1 VSPTLSCYGDECRA
15 NAKEVQGNLQIRTA
29 LPIMVLVFLLVV
41 AGGFIAGM
49 QFVMFPGLLKM
60 EEEYAQTNLDRG
72 LNAIENDAENLQI
85 LVKDWATWD
94 DTYQYIQDRNERYI
108 ESNLVDDT
116 FSNAR
121 LNFMVYFDSE
131 GDVVFQRGFDFKEE
145 GEEIEVPP
153 RFVETLRTLQI
164 AGNPDAVL
172 ETHKGLITMFESPVM
187 IATAPI
193 LRSDDSGPA
202 RGTLVMARYFDQ
214 DEVERIGRQVSTA
227 ISLYPVDSTAVYE
240 GLASP
245 ETLQDGESLTIAVS
259 EDKSSISAITVI
271 EDIGGNPAYAI
282 RVDMDREAYGI
293 GLESMV
299 FSLFVVAIVGIISS
313 VLLIIIVNKRF
324 IFRLESL
331 KSQVERIGK
340 EQDFSGEVTLEGDDE
355 LTSLSSSFNRMLR
368 ALEEHI
374 VEQRRAESRARTA
387 TEKLQLLSGIT
398 RHDLLNQM
406 TVIQGNTDLL
416 LSTEKNPAIL
426 VHLEKIQK
434 AAENIDSL
442 IIFTRDCEKMGI
454 SSPEWQNVEALV
466 KAVFEKIQPSDIVVE
481 VSVGDLEILADPLL
495 ERVFFNLVDN
505 VLRHGQGA
513 TRISVT
519 SHQRDDH
526 MILVFE
532 DDGCGVEADMKA
544 RLFEKGAGKNTG
556 LGLFLSKEILRITGI
571 TISETGSPGQGA
583 RFELDIPPGSYRFFD
598 KE

>member
-1 VSPTLSCYGDECRA
+1 M
-15 NAKEVQGNLQIRTA
+15 QIRTA

-340 EQDFSGEVTLEGDDE
+340 EQDFSGAVTLEGDDE

>member
-1 VSPTLSCYGDECRA
+1 MRDTNGDE
-15 NAKEVQGNLQIRTA
+15 ENLQIRTA
-29 LPIMVLVFLLVV
+29 LPIIILVFLLAV

>member
-1 VSPTLSCYGDECRA
+1 
-15 NAKEVQGNLQIRTA
+15 
-29 LPIMVLVFLLVV
+29 M
-41 AGGFIAGM
+41 
-49 QFVMFPGLLKM
+49 
-60 EEEYAQTNLDRG
+60 
-72 LNAIENDAENLQI
+72 
-85 LVKDWATWD
+85 
-94 DTYQYIQDRNERYI
+94 
-108 ESNLVDDT
+108 
-116 FSNAR
+116 
-121 LNFMVYFDSE
+121 
-131 GDVVFQRGFDFKEE
+131 
-145 GEEIEVPP
+145 
-153 RFVETLRTLQI
+153 
-164 AGNPDAVL
+164 
-172 ETHKGLITMFESPVM
+172 
-187 IATAPI
+187 
-193 LRSDDSGPA
+193 
-202 RGTLVMARYFDQ
+202 
-214 DEVERIGRQVSTA
+214 
-227 ISLYPVDSTAVYE
+227 AVYE

-245 ETLQDGESLTIAVS
+245 ETLQDGESPIIAVS

-271 EDIGGNPAYAI
+271 DDIRGNPAYAV

-299 FSLFVVAIVGIISS
+299 FSLFVVALVGIIAS
-313 VLLIIIVNKRF
+313 VLLIAIVNKRF

-331 KSQVERIGK
+331 KSQVERIGR

-416 LSTEKNPAIL
+416 LNTAKDPAVL

-442 IIFTRDCEKMGI
+442 ITFTRDCEKMGI

-466 KAVFEKIQPSDIVVE
+466 KAVFEKIQPSDIGVE

-505 VLRHGQGA
+505 TLRHGQGA
-513 TRISVT
+513 TRISVS
-519 SHQRDDH
+519 SHKRDDH

-556 LGLFLSKEILRITGI
+556 LGLFLSKEIVRITGI

-583 RFELDIPPGSYRFFD
+583 RFEIDIPPGSYRFFE
-598 KE
+598 KK

>member
-1 VSPTLSCYGDECRA
+1 
-15 NAKEVQGNLQIRTA
+15 
-29 LPIMVLVFLLVV
+29 MVLVFLLVV

>member
-1 VSPTLSCYGDECRA
+1 
-15 NAKEVQGNLQIRTA
+15 
-29 LPIMVLVFLLVV
+29 
-41 AGGFIAGM
+41 M

-340 EQDFSGEVTLEGDDE
+340 EQDFSGAVTLEGDDE

-387 TEKLQLLSGIT
+387 TEKLQ
-398 RHDLLNQM
+398 
-406 TVIQGNTDLL
+406 
-416 LSTEKNPAIL
+416 
-426 VHLEKIQK
+426 
-434 AAENIDSL
+434 
-442 IIFTRDCEKMGI
+442 
-454 SSPEWQNVEALV
+454 
-466 KAVFEKIQPSDIVVE
+466 
-481 VSVGDLEILADPLL
+481 
-495 ERVFFNLVDN
+495 
-505 VLRHGQGA
+505 
-513 TRISVT
+513 
-519 SHQRDDH
+519 
-526 MILVFE
+526 
-532 DDGCGVEADMKA
+532 
-544 RLFEKGAGKNTG
+544 
-556 LGLFLSKEILRITGI
+556 
-571 TISETGSPGQGA
+571 
-583 RFELDIPPGSYRFFD
+583 
-598 KE
+598 

>member
-1 VSPTLSCYGDECRA
+1 M
-15 NAKEVQGNLQIRTA
+15 QIRTA

>member
-1 VSPTLSCYGDECRA
+1 METLAVRDTNGDE
-15 NAKEVQGNLQIRTA
+15 ENLQIRTA
-29 LPIMVLVFLLVV
+29 LPIIILVFLLAV

-164 AGNPDAVL
+164 AGNADAVL

-313 VLLIIIVNKRF
+313 VLLIIFVNKRF

>member
-1 VSPTLSCYGDECRA
+1 MRDTNGDE
-15 NAKEVQGNLQIRTA
+15 ENLQIRTA
-29 LPIMVLVFLLVV
+29 LPIIILVFLLVV

-454 SSPEWQNVEALV
+454 SSPEWQNVEALG

>member
-1 VSPTLSCYGDECRA
+1 
-15 NAKEVQGNLQIRTA
+15 LQIRTA

>member
-1 VSPTLSCYGDECRA
+1 M
-15 NAKEVQGNLQIRTA
+15 QIRTA

-282 RVDMDREAYGI
+282 RVDMDREVYGI

>member
-1 VSPTLSCYGDECRA
+1 M
-15 NAKEVQGNLQIRTA
+15 QIRTA

-41 AGGFIAGM
+41 AGGLIAGM
-49 QFVMFPGLLKM
+49 QLVMLPGLERM
-60 EEEYAQTNLDRG
+60 EEKYAHTDLNRG
-72 LNAIENDAENLQI
+72 VDAIENDAENLQI

-108 ESNLVDDT
+108 ESNLVYDT

-121 LNFMVYFDSE
+121 LNFIVYFDSG
-131 GDVVFQRGFDFKEE
+131 GDIVFQRGFDFKEE
-145 GEEIEVPP
+145 SEEIEVPP
-153 RFVETLRTLQI
+153 QFVETLRALQI
-164 AGNPDAVL
+164 VGNTDTIL
-172 ETHKGLITMFESPVM
+172 ETHKGLVALPESPVM

-193 LRSDDSGPA
+193 LRSDESGSP
-202 RGTLVMARYFDQ
+202 RGTLVMARYFDR
-214 DEVERIGRQVSTA
+214 DEVARIGRQVSTA

-245 ETLQDGESLTIAVS
+245 VTLRDGESPVIAVS

-271 EDIGGNPAYAI
+271 EDIGGNPAYAV

-313 VLLIIIVNKRF
+313 VLLIIFVNKRF

-340 EQDFSGEVTLEGDDE
+340 EQDFSGAVTLEGDDE

-416 LSTEKNPAIL
+416 LNTEDDPAIL
-426 VHLEKIQK
+426 DHLEKIQK
-434 AAENIDSL
+434 AAENIDNL

-505 VLRHGQGA
+505 TLRHGQGA

-526 MILVFE
+526 MFLVFE

>member
-1 VSPTLSCYGDECRA
+1 METLAVRDTNGDE
-15 NAKEVQGNLQIRTA
+15 ENLQIRTA
-29 LPIMVLVFLLVV
+29 LPIIILVFLLAV

-454 SSPEWQNVEALV
+454 SSPEWQNVEALG

>member
-1 VSPTLSCYGDECRA
+1 M
-15 NAKEVQGNLQIRTA
+15 QIRTA

-454 SSPEWQNVEALV
+454 SSPEWQNVEALG

>member
-1 VSPTLSCYGDECRA
+1 M
-15 NAKEVQGNLQIRTA
+15 QIRTA
-29 LPIMVLVFLLVV
+29 LPIIILVFLLAV

-72 LNAIENDAENLQI
+72 LNAIENDAENLQV

-94 DTYQYIQDRNERYI
+94 DTYQYIQDRNEKYI

-121 LNFMVYFDSE
+121 LNFIVYFDSE

-145 GEEIEVPP
+145 SEEIEVPP
-153 RFVETLRTLQI
+153 LFVETLRTLHI

-172 ETHKGLITMFESPVM
+172 ETHKGLITLPESPVM

-202 RGTLVMARYFDQ
+202 RGTLVMARYFDRE
-214 DEVERIGRQVSTA
+214 EVARIGRQVSTA

-245 ETLQDGESLTIAVS
+245 VTLQDGESPITAVS

-271 EDIGGNPAYAI
+271 GDILGNPAYAV

-299 FSLFVVAIVGIISS
+299 FSLFVVAFIGVISS
-313 VLLIIIVNKRF
+313 VLLIIFINKRF

-374 VEQRRAESRARTA
+374 VEQRHAENRARTA

-416 LSTEKNPAIL
+416 LNTEDDPAVL

-442 IIFTRDCEKMGI
+442 ISFTRDCEKMGI

-466 KAVFEKIQPSDIVVE
+466 KAVFEKIQPSDIMVE
-481 VSVGDLEILADPLL
+481 VSVGELEILADPLL

-505 VLRHGQGA
+505 ALRHGQGA

-519 SHQRDDH
+519 SHQQDDH
-526 MILVFE
+526 VILVFE

-544 RLFEKGAGKNTG
+544 RLFEKGFGKNTG
-556 LGLFLSKEILRITGI
+556 LGLFLSKEVLRITGI
-571 TISETGSPGQGA
+571 MISETGRPGQGA
-583 RFELDIPPGSYRFFD
+583 RFEIDIPPGSYRFFE

>member
-1 VSPTLSCYGDECRA
+1 
-15 NAKEVQGNLQIRTA
+15 
-29 LPIMVLVFLLVV
+29 MVLVFLLVV

-108 ESNLVDDT
+108 EYNLVDDT

-282 RVDMDREAYGI
+282 RVDMDREVYGI

>member
-1 VSPTLSCYGDECRA
+1 M
-15 NAKEVQGNLQIRTA
+15 QIRTA

-41 AGGFIAGM
+41 AGGLIAGM
-49 QFVMFPGLLKM
+49 QLVMLPGLERM
-60 EEEYAQTNLDRG
+60 EEKYAHTDLNRG
-72 LNAIENDAENLQI
+72 VDAIENDAENLQI

>member
-1 VSPTLSCYGDECRA
+1 METLAVRDTNGDE
-15 NAKEVQGNLQIRTA
+15 ENLQIRTA
-29 LPIMVLVFLLVV
+29 LPIIILVFLLAV

-227 ISLYPVDSTAVYE
+227 ISLYPVDSMAVYE

-340 EQDFSGEVTLEGDDE
+340 EQDFSGAVTLEGDDE

-416 LSTEKNPAIL
+416 LNTEDDPAIL
-426 VHLEKIQK
+426 DHLEKIQK
-434 AAENIDSL
+434 AAENIDNL

-505 VLRHGQGA
+505 TLRHGQGA

-526 MILVFE
+526 MFLVFE

>member
-1 VSPTLSCYGDECRA
+1 METLAVRDTNGDE
-15 NAKEVQGNLQIRTA
+15 ENLQIRTA
-29 LPIMVLVFLLVV
+29 LPIIILVFLLAV